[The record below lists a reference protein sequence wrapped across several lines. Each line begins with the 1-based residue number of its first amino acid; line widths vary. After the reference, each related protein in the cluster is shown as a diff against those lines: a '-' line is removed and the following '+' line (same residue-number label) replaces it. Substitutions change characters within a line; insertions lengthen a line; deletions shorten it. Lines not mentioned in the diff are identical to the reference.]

1 MSRFKKVALKKNKD
15 RIVDDLF
22 HYEEALNHNSNDLD
36 LSKVNIYLHQVLN
49 LTGLRLFQVKLF
61 YGRIAEDGSF

>member
-1 MSRFKKVALKKNKD
+1 MSRFKKVALKKNKE

-49 LTGLRLFQVKLF
+49 LTGLRLF
-61 YGRIAEDGSF
+61 